1 MNNNNNKKEDIIMNK
16 NNEEYLVMHAHTTG
30 LNENFDDEIV
40 EIAIVNNNEK
50 VLLNTLVKPQKNISD
65 SAIQIHKI
73 TNKTVKNSPIF
84 LDIYND
90 LKSILCNKKVYI
102 YNASFLLNILKSTLN
117 INKLE
122 LIDFDAKCVMNLF
135 SNNIFKEYNDYFGN
149 FNFQTLLTAYTY
161 YYKNDEFKLLNG
173 YGDRT
178 YRALNDCLMTSK
190 IIKKI
195 NQE

>member
-1 MNNNNNKKEDIIMNK
+1 MNK
-16 NNEEYLVMHAHTTG
+16 NNEKYLVMHVHTTG

-40 EIAIVNNNEK
+40 EIAIINNDEK
-50 VLLNTLVKPQKNISD
+50 VLLNTLVKPKKIISD

-73 TNKTVKNSPIF
+73 TNETVKNSRVF
-84 LDIYND
+84 LDIYDD

-135 SNNIFKEYNDYFGN
+135 SNNVFKEYNNYFGN
-149 FNFQTLLTAYTY
+149 FNFQSLLTAYTY
-161 YYKNDEFKLLNG
+161 YYKNDEFKLLNK

-178 YRALNDCLMTSK
+178 YKALNDCLMTSK

-195 NQE
+195 NQK

>member
-73 TNKTVKNSPIF
+73 TNETVKNSRVF
-84 LDIYND
+84 LDIYDD

>member
-1 MNNNNNKKEDIIMNK
+1 MNK
-16 NNEEYLVMHAHTTG
+16 NNKEYLVMHAHTMG

-50 VLLNTLVKPQKNISD
+50 VLLNTLVKPKKNISD

-73 TNKTVKNSPIF
+73 TDEIVKNSPTF
-84 LDIYND
+84 LDIYDD

-102 YNASFLLNILKSTLN
+102 YNASFLLDILKSTLN

-122 LIDFDAKCVMNLF
+122 LINFDAKCVMNLF
-135 SNNIFKEYNDYFGN
+135 SNNVYKDWNKDYGN
-149 FNFQTLLTAYTY
+149 YTFQSLLTAYTH
-161 YYKNDEFKLLNG
+161 YYKDDEFKLLNEQKN
-173 YGDRT
+173 RT
-178 YRALNDCLMTSK
+178 YKALNDCLMTSK

-195 NQE
+195 NQK

>member
-1 MNNNNNKKEDIIMNK
+1 MNK
-16 NNEEYLVMHAHTTG
+16 NNKEYLVMHAHTTG
-30 LNENFDDEIV
+30 LNLNFDDEIV
-40 EIAIVNNNEK
+40 EIAIINNDEK
-50 VLLNTLVKPQKNISD
+50 VLLNTLVKPKKIISD

-73 TNKTVKNSPIF
+73 TNEIVKNSPKF
-84 LDIYND
+84 SDIYDD

-135 SNNIFKEYNDYFGN
+135 SNNVFKEYNDYFCN
-149 FNFQTLLTAYTY
+149 FNFQSLLTAYTY
-161 YYKNDEFKLLNG
+161 YYKDDEFKLLDDQKN
-173 YGDRT
+173 RT
-178 YRALNDCLMTSK
+178 YKALNDCLMTSK

>member
-1 MNNNNNKKEDIIMNK
+1 MNK
-16 NNEEYLVMHAHTTG
+16 NNEEYLVMHVHTTG

-50 VLLNTLVKPQKNISD
+50 VLLNTLVRPQKNISD
-65 SAIQIHKI
+65 SAIRVHKI
-73 TNKTVKNSPIF
+73 NNRTVKNSPKF
-84 LDIYND
+84 SDIYDD

-117 INKLE
+117 INKLQ

-135 SNNIFKEYNDYFGN
+135 SNNVFKEYNDYYSN
-149 FNFQTLLTAYTY
+149 FNFQSLLTAYTY
-161 YYKNDEFKLLNG
+161 YYKDDEFKLLNEQKN
-173 YGDRT
+173 RT
-178 YRALNDCLMTSK
+178 YKALDDCLMTSK

>member
-1 MNNNNNKKEDIIMNK
+1 MNK

-40 EIAIVNNNEK
+40 EIAIINNDEK
-50 VLLNTLVKPQKNISD
+50 VLLNTLVKPKKIISD

-73 TNKTVKNSPIF
+73 TDKIVKNSPKF
-84 LDIYND
+84 LDIYDD

-122 LIDFDAKCVMNLF
+122 LIDFDAKCVMDLF
-135 SNNIFKEYNDYFGN
+135 SNNVFREYNDYFCN
-149 FNFQTLLTAYTY
+149 FNFQSLLTAYTY
-161 YYKNDEFKLLNG
+161 YYKDDEFKLLDDQKN
-173 YGDRT
+173 RT
-178 YRALNDCLMTSK
+178 YKALNDCLMTSK
-190 IIKKI
+190 IIQKI
-195 NQE
+195 NQK